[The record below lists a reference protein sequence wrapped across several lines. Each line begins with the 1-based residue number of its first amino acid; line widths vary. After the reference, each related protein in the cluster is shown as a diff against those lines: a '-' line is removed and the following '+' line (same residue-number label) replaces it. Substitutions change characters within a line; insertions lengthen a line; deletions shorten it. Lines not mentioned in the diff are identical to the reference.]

1 MDIRPISLVINILTG
16 FVVSGEEGH
25 IDRLSSTLVIDTDR
39 NNEYLISKLTN
50 HIRKSIRQTLLFY

>member
-16 FVVSGEEGH
+16 FVVSAEKGH

-39 NNEYLISKLTN
+39 NNEYLISKLTIQ
-50 HIRKSIRQTLLFY
+50 IRKSIRQTLLFY